1 MAAGKYDIVIDQGS
15 SFALDLTVQEDGSAK
30 NLNTYSVRSQ
40 LRPHITSSTLTA
52 TFTGTV
58 VNATNGQLQI
68 SLTAAQTAA
77 ISPGKYFYDVEI
89 FTSGDAVVT
98 RLIQGS
104 VVVTPEVT
112 R

>member
-30 NLNTYSVRSQ
+30 NLNTYSVSSQ

>member
-58 VNATNGQLQI
+58 GIPAFSGALAGTI
-68 SLTAAQTAA
+68 S
-77 ISPGKYFYDVEI
+77 G
-89 FTSGDAVVT
+89 
-98 RLIQGS
+98 GS
-104 VVVTPEVT
+104 Y
-112 R
+112 